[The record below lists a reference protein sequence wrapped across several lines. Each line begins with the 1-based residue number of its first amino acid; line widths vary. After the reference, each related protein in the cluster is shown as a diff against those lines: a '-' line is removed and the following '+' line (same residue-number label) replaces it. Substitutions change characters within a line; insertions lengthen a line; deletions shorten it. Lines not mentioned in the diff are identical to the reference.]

1 VAVWVDLCGSM
12 TMTIVEDGPLPC
24 SDWVGIRAGQ
34 SDFKYH
40 SQQIGFTTPFSHS
53 ANADRRGGHSPP
65 RSTQRAEQELR
76 ESALPACYG
85 MLRAADP
92 IRTADTH
99 TRRNHVTVD
108 SRCPGDAR
116 AATSPGYR
124 QVAPHS
130 NISRSVVST
139 AARLNRRQYYRC
151 VRNDLRRALIL
162 MAEHDQQV
170 LTELTAAGEL
180 PSPDYHPRMRSVHE
194 ANAAALRQ
202 IIDGHCWRGEHL
214 VGAQAA
220 EAAWLIA
227 QHTVSD
233 LAFMSS
239 CAKRLT
245 IAVNAGD
252 APGWQLAFLEDRVRS
267 FTGLKQLYG
276 TQFDVGEDGT
286 VTPLPIENPD
296 TVDDRRAQLG
306 LNTVAERAAE
316 IRSRH
321 S

>member
-1 VAVWVDLCGSM
+1 
-12 TMTIVEDGPLPC
+12 
-24 SDWVGIRAGQ
+24 
-34 SDFKYH
+34 
-40 SQQIGFTTPFSHS
+40 
-53 ANADRRGGHSPP
+53 
-65 RSTQRAEQELR
+65 
-76 ESALPACYG
+76 
-85 MLRAADP
+85 
-92 IRTADTH
+92 
-99 TRRNHVTVD
+99 
-108 SRCPGDAR
+108 
-116 AATSPGYR
+116 
-124 QVAPHS
+124 
-130 NISRSVVST
+130 
-139 AARLNRRQYYRC
+139 
-151 VRNDLRRALIL
+151 

-194 ANAAALRQ
+194 ANAATLRQ
-202 IIDGHCWRGEHL
+202 MIDDHGWPGEHL

-233 LAFMSS
+233 VTFMSL

-245 IAVNAGD
+245 IAVNSGD

-267 FTGLKQLYG
+267 LTGRKQLYG

-306 LNTVAERAAE
+306 LNTVTERAAE

-321 S
+321 P